1 LPYRHLPFRHLPS
14 IFQEL
19 AKLKENDPTVIEELR
34 KELRMTQEAA
44 NRWTDNIF
52 ACKSYL
58 TKKRGMSGKEA
69 DQILQIN
76 GNFDYPE
83 DKLSKK

>member
-1 LPYRHLPFRHLPS
+1 M
-14 IFQEL
+14 QEL
-19 AKLKENDPTVIEELR
+19 AKLKENDPAVIDELK

-52 ACKSYL
+52 TCKSYL
-58 TKKRGMSGKEA
+58 TKKRGMSSKEA
-69 DQILQIN
+69 EQILNIT

-83 DKLSKK
+83 DKLSK

>member
-1 LPYRHLPFRHLPS
+1 MAS
-14 IFQEL
+14 
-19 AKLKENDPTVIEELR
+19 
-34 KELRMTQEAA
+34 EAA

-69 DQILQIN
+69 DQVREGGVGSGLQAAN
-76 GNFDYPE
+76 GD
-83 DKLSKK
+83 L